1 MTAASR
7 SVRCSGTL
15 RSLLLFFSLAF
26 FFMAGPFVGVQA
38 PRCSRV
44 PTRTATFAFS
54 SDQQRAGHCHKVWEV
69 GSARQAYEWLVENRI
84 EIPSSSGRSAVWRI
98 PRYVNVLSMV
108 KNPVYAGVYAY
119 GRTKT
124 MAQIESGQIRQIR
137 QRQPR
142 DNWLAL
148 IKDHHE
154 SYIELARF
162 EQIQEMLKQN
172 KQVRGNG
179 TGEQRVG

>member
-54 SDQQRAGHCHKVWEV
+54 SDQQRAGHC
-69 GSARQAYEWLVENRI
+69 
-84 EIPSSSGRSAVWRI
+84 
-98 PRYVNVLSMV
+98 LSM
-108 KNPVYAGVYAY
+108 YARGMTVREIRAHLEEMYGVDVSPDLISRA
-119 GRTKT
+119 T
-124 MAQIESGQIRQIR
+124 ESVV
-137 QRQPR
+137 
-142 DNWLAL
+142 
-148 IKDHHE
+148 E
-154 SYIELARF
+154 E
-162 EQIQEMLKQN
+162 
-172 KQVRGNG
+172 
-179 TGEQRVG
+179 